1 MAPPKESSI
10 RWTTIASWLLG
21 APAGLAVLYWLFF
34 YGHSPE
40 SSGEE
45 AAKETET
52 RKDTV
57 NFPKERWEASGI
69 ALEETKAAPF
79 VERHWRPGRLA
90 VDESRVAHL
99 SPVVDGIIREVR
111 ARLGQKVAT
120 GEVLA
125 VLDCREV
132 GQAKLELVKVRL
144 GMEFAQGQYDRTRQS
159 TENAL
164 LMVDAMLAGRQV
176 PEIEQ
181 LFRDRPIGD
190 MRQQLMGAYSKRLQ
204 AKAQYESITRPE
216 SVGAVSEATIIRSR
230 ADYETAES
238 AYRALCE
245 ETRNQGNLQI
255 RAVEQ
260 KLREAQT
267 AQALARAQLLMF
279 GYQPEEV
286 DRMDPIREGAAV
298 SLHAVRAPL
307 GGSIVEQ
314 HAVTAERVRPMI
326 QLFQIAD
333 YSKLWLTADVYETD
347 LALVGNLAGSK
358 VRYRLPGQP
367 EMPGEASVF
376 SVAGAVDPATRT
388 VTVRG
393 NVDNPS
399 GRLKAGSFI
408 EVELTRTMPD
418 AISIPLEAVQREGTE
433 PFVFLHEEGERFR
446 RMPVRLGA
454 ESDGRVIVISGL
466 ASGQRVVARGGFI
479 LKSELMKEL
488 IAGE

>member
-1 MAPPKESSI
+1 MAPPKDAGI
-10 RWTTIASWLLG
+10 RWTTILSWLLG
-21 APAGLAVLYWLFF
+21 VPAGLAVLAWLFMH
-34 YGHSPE
+34 GHPAGGPE
-40 SSGEE
+40 AETKAEE
-45 AAKETET
+45 DKH
-52 RKDTV
+52 KDTV
-57 NFPKERWEASGI
+57 QFPKERWETSGI

-99 SPVVDGIIREVR
+99 SPVVDGVIREVK
-111 ARLGQKVAT
+111 ARLGQKVST

-125 VLDCREV
+125 ILDCREV
-132 GQAKLELVKVRL
+132 GQAKLDLVKVRL
-144 GMEFAQGQYDRTRQS
+144 ALEFAQGQYDRTRQS

-164 LMVDAMLAGRQV
+164 LMVDMMLAGKTV

-181 LFRDRPIGD
+181 QFRDRPIGD

-204 AKAQYESITRPE
+204 AKAQYESVTRPE

-230 ADYETAES
+230 AEYETAES

-255 RAVEQ
+255 RAMEQ

-267 AQALARAQLLMF
+267 GQALARAQLLMY

-314 HAVTAERVRPMI
+314 HAVTAERVGPMI

-333 YSKLWLTADVYETD
+333 FSKLWLTADVYETD
-347 LALVGNLAGSK
+347 LGLVGNLAGRQ
-358 VRYRLPGQP
+358 VRYRVPGQP
-367 EMPGEASVF
+367 GVVGEATVF
-376 SVAGAVDPATRT
+376 SVSGSVDPATRT

-393 NVDNPS
+393 NVDNAD
-399 GRLKAGSFI
+399 GALKAGSFI
-408 EVELTRTMPD
+408 EVELTRQSAS
-418 AISIPLEAVQREGTE
+418 AISIPLEAVQREGSE
-433 PFVFLHEEGERFR
+433 PFVFIHEEGDRFR
-446 RMPVRLGA
+446 RAPVRLGA
-454 ESDGRVIVISGL
+454 ESEGRVIVTEGL
-466 ASGQRVVARGGFI
+466 KPGQQLVARGGFI